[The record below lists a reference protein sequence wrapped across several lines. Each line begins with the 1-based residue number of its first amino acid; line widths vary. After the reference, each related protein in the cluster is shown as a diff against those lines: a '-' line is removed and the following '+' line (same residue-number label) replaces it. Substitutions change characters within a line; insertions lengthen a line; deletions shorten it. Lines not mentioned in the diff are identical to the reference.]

1 MARMKEGTP
10 RMTEPLEAEANQE
23 QELPAG
29 WAWATIGDL
38 ASYLNGRAF
47 SEEDWNTTGRP
58 IIRIQNL
65 TGSRGTL
72 NRYPGEVEDRYVIR
86 DGDLLFSWAATLG
99 VYVYRGEEAVL
110 NQHIFKVV
118 PKVNK
123 LFLFYLLQNTVLEL
137 QRKTQGTGMVHIT
150 KGKFESHRVRLPP
163 LEEQR
168 RIVEKLEALFSELD
182 SAVQSL
188 EAALSKLKRYR
199 QAVLKAAVEGEL
211 SREWREAN
219 QGQLEPA
226 SELLKRILAERRQR
240 WEEAELAKMQAKGKI
255 PQDDKWKARYV
266 EPEGVDSRELPE
278 LPEGWVWTSLE
289 QLGFISGGLTKN
301 PKREKLETKL
311 PYLRVAN
318 VYADE
323 LRLDDIELIGIET
336 EELER
341 TLLEP
346 GDLLV
351 VEGNGSP
358 DQIGRVALW
367 DGSVKPCVHQNH
379 IIKVRL
385 VEKSLNRWGLIF
397 LLSLLGRQL
406 IMSVASSTSGL
417 YTLSLSKVASL
428 RIVLPNI
435 KEVSFIVQEV
445 DRLLSEADKTEE
457 AIRASL
463 KRAERLRQAV
473 LREAFSG
480 RLVPQDPADEP
491 AAVLLERIRAARQ
504 AEGGKKGS
512 GKRKA
517 QALLL

>member
-1 MARMKEGTP
+1 
-10 RMTEPLEAEANQE
+10 MTEPLEAEANQE

-211 SREWREAN
+211 SREWREAH

-278 LPEGWVWTSLE
+278 LPEGWVWVRLDAVAA
-289 QLGFISGGLTKN
+289 LKGGITKDS
-301 PKREKLETKL
+301 KRKVEAAITV

-318 VYADE
+318 VQRGYLDLSEVKTIKATREEVEE
-323 LRLDDIELIGIET
+323 LRLLY
-336 EELER
+336 
-341 TLLEP
+341 
-346 GDLLV
+346 GDVLFN
-351 VEGNGSP
+351 EGG
-358 DQIGRVALW
+358 DRDKLGRGW
-367 DGSVKPCVHQNH
+367 IWRDEIPNCIHQNH
-379 IIKVRL
+379 VYRGRIYSREVIPQ
-385 VEKSLNRWGLIF
+385 LISWCSNSYGQQWF
-397 LLSLLGRQL
+397 LKHGKQTTNLASINLTLLSSFPVPLIPLLEQR
-406 IMSVASSTSGL
+406 
-417 YTLSLSKVASL
+417 
-428 RIVLPNI
+428 
-435 KEVSFIVQEV
+435 FIVQEV
-445 DRLLSEADKTEE
+445 DRLLSEADKAEE

-504 AEGGKKGS
+504 AEAGKKGS

>member
-1 MARMKEGTP
+1 MYAINYAPSALKHFAGETKGTTRP
-10 RMTEPLEAEANQE
+10 RVNLSHIR
-23 QELPAG
+23 ELP
-29 WAWATIGDL
+29 I
-38 ASYLNGRAF
+38 
-47 SEEDWNTTGRP
+47 P
-58 IIRIQNL
+58 
-65 TGSRGTL
+65 
-72 NRYPGEVEDRYVIR
+72 
-86 DGDLLFSWAATLG
+86 
-99 VYVYRGEEAVL
+99 
-110 NQHIFKVV
+110 
-118 PKVNK
+118 
-123 LFLFYLLQNTVLEL
+123 
-137 QRKTQGTGMVHIT
+137 
-150 KGKFESHRVRLPP
+150 LPP